1 MVPLLP
7 QSTLRAGNII
17 SNSVLNLSAVAV
29 VPGTGAPLEPV
40 SSSADCILEDTAESM
55 GTSPFVQPS
64 ACGQTSVAVCLPPV
78 PVPLEQACGM
88 GPSGPP
94 ATDSAPFVCLVGPTA
109 DPSAGMGVTSIPAGP
124 SLLREQ
130 GSTSPG
136 LLINPPWDQFVAS
149 PSQAGVVADAEQAL
163 FWD

>member
-1 MVPLLP
+1 VVPLLP

-55 GTSPFVQPS
+55 DTSPFVQPS

-78 PVPLEQACGM
+78 PLEQACGM

-94 ATDSAPFVCLVGPTA
+94 ATGSTPFVCLGGGGRQRTP
-109 DPSAGMGVTSIPAGP
+109 
-124 SLLREQ
+124 LLEWALPRSPRALRYF
-130 GSTSPG
+130 GSK
-136 LLINPPWDQFVAS
+136 VARH
-149 PSQAGVVADAEQAL
+149 QVC
-163 FWD
+163 